1 MQMPSTL
8 NRDLKISHGVI
19 GILSSG
25 TIERNPAERRQYV
38 RYPFT
43 GTVEAFEPESQ
54 TRIQGRAA
62 DLSEGGCYVDT
73 MSPFPAQTRVKVR
86 ITREKRSF
94 ESQARVVYSVA
105 GMGMGLLF
113 EAPNVQQLASL
124 NKWLGELSGQ
134 AVAETGI
141 EEKEDSH
148 DPAAGRESVLS
159 ELIRELMRKGIV
171 NEKLGGEMLQKLA

>member
-1 MQMPSTL
+1 MLSAL
-8 NRDLKISHGVI
+8 NRDLKMSPGVI
-19 GILSSG
+19 GILPSG
-25 TIERNPAERRQYV
+25 TIERNPAERRQYA

-94 ESQARVVYSVA
+94 ESQATVAYSVA
-105 GMGMGLLF
+105 GMGMGLHF
-113 EAPNVQQLASL
+113 EAPDAQQLVTL
-124 NKWLGELSGQ
+124 KNWLDELSGE
-134 AVAETGI
+134 AMAETRI
-141 EEKEDSH
+141 EEKEDS
-148 DPAAGRESVLS
+148 PRETDRGSVLN
-159 ELIRELMRKGIV
+159 ELVSELMRKGVLAEGI
-171 NEKLGGEMLQKLA
+171 GRGMLQRPASAA